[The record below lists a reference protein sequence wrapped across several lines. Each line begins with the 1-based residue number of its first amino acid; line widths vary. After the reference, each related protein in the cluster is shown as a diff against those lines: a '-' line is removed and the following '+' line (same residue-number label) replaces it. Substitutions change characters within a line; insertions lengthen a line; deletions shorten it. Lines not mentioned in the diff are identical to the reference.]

1 MGGVVNAVDPWKL
14 KQTLVIALDNTTE
27 WKVVDREYKVSKVAS
42 AADVLSILHQLTA
55 LLIRGSFHMGPE
67 KHELSAVEF
76 RKPAVAIDHGVGFEG
91 DASLVDAEKV
101 AEQ

>member
-1 MGGVVNAVDPWKL
+1 
-14 KQTLVIALDNTTE
+14 
-27 WKVVDREYKVSKVAS
+27 
-42 AADVLSILHQLTA
+42 
-55 LLIRGSFHMGPE
+55 MGPE

-101 AEQ
+101 AEQKKTLFVGTDNDGPEPSKIVQVAD